1 MKDLSRGGR
10 LWLVGYLVLAAV
22 DLVAEAFA
30 LGMLK
35 SAMLLL
41 LMVALAGFHVQV
53 NQHVRTRLYWFV
65 AGALVLSWLGDN
77 AGGIALLAKILF
89 FLVVQALYIAAFW
102 PRREHSVLHRRPVLV
117 VPYALVAVALV
128 VLVAPDA
135 GALLVPVIIY
145 ALAMVAMAVLSTGL
159 NRWTTIGG
167 ILFLVSDAVLGLM
180 LLTGGRFDF
189 PLDGVVVMAT
199 YLAAQLLLVWGI
211 KVHADDTLPPAR
223 VERSR
228 QPAGTRRAA

>member
-30 LGMLK
+30 LEMLK

-41 LMVALAGFHVQV
+41 LMVALAAFHVQV
-53 NQHVRTRLYWFV
+53 NRHVRTRLYWFV

-89 FLVVQALYIAAFW
+89 FLAVQALYIAAFW

-167 ILFLVSDAVLGLM
+167 VLFLVSDAVLGLM
-180 LLTGGRFDF
+180 LLTGGRLDF
-189 PLDGVVVMAT
+189 PFAGVVVMAT
-199 YLAAQLLLVWGI
+199 YLAAQLLLVWGT
-211 KVHADDTLPPAR
+211 KVHADRSLPPAR